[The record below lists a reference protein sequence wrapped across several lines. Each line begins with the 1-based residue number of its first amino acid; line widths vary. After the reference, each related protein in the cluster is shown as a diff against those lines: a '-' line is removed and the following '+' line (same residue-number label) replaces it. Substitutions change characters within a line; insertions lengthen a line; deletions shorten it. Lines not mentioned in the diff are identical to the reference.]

1 MLMEPQSLQ
10 TPNTSPVNITPGNR
24 LWLKVIP
31 IINIV
36 SLVISIALVFGLDL
50 LILISPPMLFP
61 FWIEMLIVFVISLVF
76 IYYENSVYKRR
87 FSNSFSNLDGFIV
100 VLVII
105 RNIVFVLNFIPFIQV
120 IGAIGAIFGII
131 PYFIIYLV
139 LLSQRRKTF

>member
-1 MLMEPQSLQ
+1 MEPQSLQ

-50 LILISPPMLFP
+50 LILISSPMLFP

-76 IYYENSVYKRR
+76 IYCENSVYKRR